1 MLFIPVFKNSLYLL
15 SYIVGIMFL
24 VCDLPFDF
32 IYEFDLLKVIIFH
45 KKSQYLNISL
55 TRNKQDLSEDN
66 DETSLEKFGGKFRLI
81 AVLTFLD
88 GKILYFE
95 DLLFLKLIYRF
106 MIPVEILFRFL
117 IRIAEMILELVQEK

>member
-1 MLFIPVFKNSLYLL
+1 
-15 SYIVGIMFL
+15 MFL
-24 VCDLPFDF
+24 VCDLPLDF

>member
-1 MLFIPVFKNSLYLL
+1 MLFILVFKNSLYLL
-15 SYIVGIMFL
+15 SYIFGIMFL
-24 VCDLPFDF
+24 VCDLPLDF